1 MNRSYCK
8 LVLNFIDLL
17 TVSPRLQKS
26 LVKYVVVRKTD
37 HVY

>member
-1 MNRSYCK
+1 MKRSYCK

-17 TVSPRLQKS
+17 TVSPGLQKS
-26 LVKYVVVRKTD
+26 LVKYAVVRRIY

>member
-1 MNRSYCK
+1 MKHSYCK
-8 LVLNFIDLL
+8 LVLNFIGLL

-26 LVKYVVVRKTD
+26 LVKYAVVRKTY